1 MKYKKNYVA
10 LALAGVLTLGTGLTA
25 QAMTD
30 QKIICYNNE
39 VTLEKPVL
47 INTNI
52 GVEGLSYQ
60 KDGYLMLPLRLTC
73 ERLGYELKWNGKTR
87 SVEISK
93 GNIWTSISIGK
104 DSYFKGK
111 VAPFPLGMAPE
122 IVNDSTY
129 VPVEFF
135 EEIFNQDA
143 FDIFERN
150 KVDGNVTNILETKN
164 GHMITVK
171 YGENSIIFL
180 VNKDTK
186 IVDPSTEEKVN
197 VEDIK
202 EGDRL
207 VVLHDSKMTRSLPPQ
222 TYAFKIN
229 VMKTDQAEE
238 NKVNGKVSG
247 IKETKNGHM
256 ITVDYDKGNIIF
268 NVDKDTKIT
277 DQLTK
282 KELTVKDIEEGDT
295 LVVIHDSK
303 MTMSIPPQ
311 TYAYTISVLRANK
324 VEGEVSEI
332 KETKNGHMITVGY
345 GKDQTIIFHIN
356 EETKITDQASGKKA
370 SIKDIA
376 KGAKLLVKHSHIMT
390 ASLPPQTTA
399 FEIEICSSDN
409 TK

>member
-10 LALAGVLTLGTGLTA
+10 LALAGVLTLGTGITS
-25 QAMTD
+25 QAMAD

-39 VTLEKPVL
+39 VTMEKPVL
-47 INTNI
+47 VNTNI
-52 GVEGLSYQ
+52 GVEGLAHQ

-73 ERLGYELKWNGKTR
+73 ERLGYEVKWNGKTR
-87 SVEISK
+87 SVDVSK

-122 IVNDSTY
+122 IVNESTY

-150 KVDGNVTNILETKN
+150 KVDGNVSNILETKN

-180 VNKDTK
+180 VNNDTK
-186 IVDPSTEEKVN
+186 IVDPSTKKELN

-222 TYAFKIN
+222 TYAYRIN
-229 VMKTDQAEE
+229 VVNTDQVEE
-238 NKVNGKVSG
+238 NK
-247 IKETKNGHM
+247 I
-256 ITVDYDKGNIIF
+256 
-268 NVDKDTKIT
+268 
-277 DQLTK
+277 
-282 KELTVKDIEEGDT
+282 
-295 LVVIHDSK
+295 
-303 MTMSIPPQ
+303 
-311 TYAYTISVLRANK
+311 
-324 VEGEVSEI
+324 EGEVSEV

-345 GKDQTIIFHIN
+345 GEEQTIIFHIN
-356 EETKITDQASGKKA
+356 AETKITYQATDKKA
-370 SIKDIA
+370 DITDID
-376 KGAKLLVKHSHIMT
+376 KGDKLLVKHNNIMT
-390 ASLPPQTTA
+390 ASIPPQTLA
-399 FEIEICSSDN
+399 LEIEICSSDN